1 LCWLSRWHKI
11 LFHGLLDVTMTDL
24 RILDELHDG
33 PATRMLRRVE
43 PFAQVSPAPEESLPD
58 YVEHRDG
65 VTEIGKL
72 SAEAIVGE
80 YEAAAEAIESL
91 AIELVEQVRLGEAMC
106 RQSLSVIG
114 ELKEVAGRHREEA
127 KRIFLHIESCSQIAA
142 EVRRVCAELKGKLP
156 VPALA
161 DEPQKVSKPKR
172 KVRGRRKS
180 PVAMTTLI
188 DTSSESM
195 SILD

>member
-1 LCWLSRWHKI
+1 MAQDPVLQAL
-11 LFHGLLDVTMTDL
+11 GVTMTDL
-24 RILDELHDG
+24 RILDEKDDG

-43 PFAQVSPAPEESLPD
+43 PFAQVSTAPKESLPN

-114 ELKEVAGRHREEA
+114 EL
-127 KRIFLHIESCSQIAA
+127 
-142 EVRRVCAELKGKLP
+142 
-156 VPALA
+156 
-161 DEPQKVSKPKR
+161 
-172 KVRGRRKS
+172 
-180 PVAMTTLI
+180 
-188 DTSSESM
+188 
-195 SILD
+195 